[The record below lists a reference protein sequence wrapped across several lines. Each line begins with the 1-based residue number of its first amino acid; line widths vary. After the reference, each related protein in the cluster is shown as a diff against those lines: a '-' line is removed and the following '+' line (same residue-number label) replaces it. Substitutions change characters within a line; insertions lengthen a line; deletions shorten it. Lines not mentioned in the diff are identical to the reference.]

1 MKAHTRLVLVLLT
14 CLLAYG
20 PALGAVSLGTS
31 GPRVHGPET
40 TPSLSARVVAF
51 IASSLAAFGAI
62 KMRPIPDLATKYRT
76 RAGAA
81 QGDYQAGV
89 QNAGADWEAGARAG
103 EGNYEAGVQEAI
115 GRKRYGRGV
124 AAAGAAKYVKNAID
138 LGVQRYP
145 QGVNQGTDA
154 WARNFAPVAE
164 KIKSLNL
171 PPKGPKRS
179 PQNQQRAAMVALE
192 LGKMK
197 DGQ

>member
-1 MKAHTRLVLVLLT
+1 M
-14 CLLAYG
+14 LALG
-20 PALGAVSLGTS
+20 PAIGAVSIAPSGTSVHGPRASGSALDAVASIVLSLGAVGM
-31 GPRVHGPET
+31 
-40 TPSLSARVVAF
+40 
-51 IASSLAAFGAI
+51 AI
-62 KMRPIPDLATKYRT
+62 KMRAIPDLANKYKT
-76 RAGAA
+76 RAGQA
-81 QGDYQAGV
+81 QGDYQVGV

-115 GRKRYGRGV
+115 ARKRYGRGIS
-124 AAAGAAKYVKNAID
+124 AAGAGKYVKNATE